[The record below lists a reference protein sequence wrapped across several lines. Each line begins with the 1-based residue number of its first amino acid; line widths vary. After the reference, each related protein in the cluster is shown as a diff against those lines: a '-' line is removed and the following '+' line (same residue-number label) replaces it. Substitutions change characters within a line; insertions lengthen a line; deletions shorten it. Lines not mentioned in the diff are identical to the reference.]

1 MFSGK
6 CNVLLSI
13 ITITIII
20 IIIPVYLPYS
30 NLYIYI
36 YKIPW
41 LGYGFFD
48 INESI

>member
-1 MFSGK
+1 MFGGK
-6 CNVLLSI
+6 YNVLLSI
-13 ITITIII
+13 ITIFK

-30 NLYIYI
+30 NLFIYI

-41 LGYGFFD
+41 LGYGFLD